1 MRELALMLALALPA
15 PQHLATIAVR
25 APNATLVL
33 QVAKTDRQR
42 EIGLMNVAAL
52 PEHTGMIFV
61 FPGDG
66 PVSFWMK
73 DTLVPLD
80 MIFVAPD
87 GTVRSIAERVPT
99 VPLAMPDEDIPLEQG
114 VAKYVIELPA
124 GEAYVDGIVAQKRL
138 TSDLFEIKHSKN

>member
-1 MRELALMLALALPA
+1 
-15 PQHLATIAVR
+15 
-25 APNATLVL
+25 
-33 QVAKTDRQR
+33 
-42 EIGLMNVAAL
+42 
-52 PEHTGMIFV
+52 MIFV

-87 GTVRSIAERVPT
+87 GTVRSIAKRVPT

-124 GEAYVDGIVAQKRL
+124 GEAYADGIVAQKRL